1 MFSLRPF
8 NIILNRLR
16 ILRAVLLGVKINKN
30 VLLDT
35 GIDFHLRSPF
45 FRNANPGSIIL
56 LDHVKVSKGV
66 TIHCYGGKVSI
77 GSQTFLGPNVIIYGH
92 GNVSIGN
99 DCLIAMGCKIISS
112 NHEITLKHNNIRNG
126 DIVKKATII
135 GNDVW
140 LGADVIVLAGVAIGD
155 GCIIGAGAIVT
166 KSLPPYTIAM
176 GNPAKA
182 IKTRL

>member
-1 MFSLRPF
+1 MFSLKPF
-8 NIILNRLR
+8 NLILNRLR
-16 ILRAVLLGVKINKN
+16 IFRAVLLGVKVNKT

-35 GIDFHLRSPF
+35 DIDLHLCSPF
-45 FRNANPGSIIL
+45 FRNSNPGSITL
-56 LDHVKVSKGV
+56 LNHVKLSKGV

-126 DIVKKATII
+126 DIIKKAITI
-135 GNDVW
+135 GDDVW
-140 LGADVIVLAGVAIGD
+140 LGADAIVLAGVTIGD
-155 GCIIGAGAIVT
+155 GCVIGAGAIVT